1 MDLRGVI
8 VCLGNPGSQYE
19 GTRHN
24 MGFAVAD
31 ALRERLGNLPGP
43 APEPLSGG
51 RFQSLLW
58 RCFFPDCG
66 QPWLL
71 AMPQTFMNL
80 SGDAVQ
86 PLMAWYRL
94 KAAQLLVV
102 HDDIDL
108 APARLKLKW
117 GGGTAGHNGLKSIA
131 GRLGTQDFHRLR
143 VGVGRPPDTAN
154 VIPWVL
160 GHFNA
165 EQQSLVKAALPEAV
179 DAILHFALDGPER
192 AANIVNT
199 RRKTT
204 GTSA

>member
-1 MDLRGVI
+1 MDVRGII

-24 MGFAVAD
+24 MGFAVAG
-31 ALRERLGNLPGP
+31 ALLERLGRLPGP
-43 APEPLSGG
+43 APEQVSGG

-58 RCFFPDCG
+58 RCVLPGCDA
-66 QPWLL
+66 PWLL

-86 PLMAWYRL
+86 PLMAWYKL
-94 KAAQLLVV
+94 KADQLLVV

-108 APARLKLKW
+108 PPARLKLKW
-117 GGGTAGHNGLKSIA
+117 SGGTAGHNGLKSIA
-131 GRLGTQDFHRLR
+131 ARLGTRDFHRLR
-143 VGVGRPPDTAN
+143 VGVGRPPDADN

-160 GHFNA
+160 GHFSA
-165 EQQSLVKAALPEAV
+165 EHKPLMEAALPEAV

-192 AANIVNT
+192 AANTVNT
-199 RRKTT
+199 RRKIS

>member
-1 MDLRGVI
+1 MDLHGI
-8 VCLGNPGSQYE
+8 IASLGNPGSQYE

-24 MGFAVAD
+24 VGFAVAR
-31 ALRERLGNLPGP
+31 ALLERLDRLPGP
-43 APEPLSGG
+43 APEQLPGG

-58 RCFFPDCG
+58 RCFLPGCEE
-66 QPWLL
+66 PWLL

-86 PLMAWYRL
+86 PLMAWYKL
-94 KAAQLLVV
+94 KPAQLLVV

-108 APARLKLKW
+108 APARLKLKR

-131 GRLGTQDFHRLR
+131 ARLGTQDFHRLR
-143 VGVGRPPDTAN
+143 IGVGRPPDAAN

-165 EQQSLVKAALPEAV
+165 EHKTLVEAAIPEAV

-192 AANIVNT
+192 AANTVNT
-199 RRKTT
+199 RRKTAEL
-204 GTSA
+204 SA